1 MIYEVKKEDITLQID
16 DNVLFEKQPKK
27 FRDLFNE
34 VRDGDIADFDNCNA
48 LVLYTSRIIIT
59 IKLDKNGTI

>member
-1 MIYEVKKEDITLQID
+1 MIYEVTKGDVALTID

-34 VRDGDIADFDNCNA
+34 TRDGDIADFDNCNV
-48 LVLYTSRIIIT
+48 LVLYTDRIIIT
-59 IKLDKNGTI
+59 IKLEEDGTI